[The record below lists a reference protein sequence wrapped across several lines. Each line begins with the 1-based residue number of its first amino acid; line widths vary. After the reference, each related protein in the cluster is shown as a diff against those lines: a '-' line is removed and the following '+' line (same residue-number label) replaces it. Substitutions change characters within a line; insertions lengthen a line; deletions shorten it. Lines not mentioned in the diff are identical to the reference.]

1 MKKET
6 DRFGTE
12 HGIHK
17 AQHRKMIDLHIVA
30 VRQENPFAGKLHD
43 PGRSI
48 DLTPH
53 SASK

>member
-30 VRQENPFAGKLHD
+30 VRQENPFAGKGSMIL
-43 PGRSI
+43 GEV
-48 DLTPH
+48 
-53 SASK
+53 

>member
-30 VRQENPFAGKLHD
+30 VRQENPL
-43 PGRSI
+43 P
-48 DLTPH
+48 
-53 SASK
+53 ASSMILGEV